1 MNFKEQL
8 KKHWKTIVIILLAIM
23 FLSKCTSSG
32 NYKRKYNKQLKQTEY
47 VVDSM
52 NTVYSNSSKYI
63 DSLKHVIVYKDNEI
77 NSLKE
82 QLNIYKEQNV
92 QLNDRNKALANKQ
105 IIVNVDKENEK

>member
-8 KKHWKTIVIILLAIM
+8 KIHWKTIVIVLLAVM

-52 NTVYSNSSKYI
+52 NTVYANSSKYI
-63 DSLKHVIVYKDNEI
+63 DSLKNIIVLQNNEI
-77 NSLKE
+77 KSLNE
-82 QLNIYKEQNV
+82 QLDIYKEQNT

-105 IIVNVDKENEK
+105 IIVNVEKENK

>member
-8 KKHWKTIVIILLAIM
+8 KLHWKTIVIVLLAVM

-32 NYKRKYNKQLKQTEY
+32 NYKRKYNKQVKQTEY

-52 NTVYSNSSKYI
+52 NTVYANSSKYI
-63 DSLKHVIVYKDNEI
+63 DSLKNIIVLQNNEI
-77 NSLKE
+77 KSLNE
-82 QLNIYKEQNV
+82 QLDIYKEQNT

-105 IIVNVDKENEK
+105 IIVNVEKENK

>member
-1 MNFKEQL
+1 MVRCL
-8 KKHWKTIVIILLAIM
+8 I
-23 FLSKCTSSG
+23 
-32 NYKRKYNKQLKQTEY
+32 Y
-47 VVDSM
+47 
-52 NTVYSNSSKYI
+52 
-63 DSLKHVIVYKDNEI
+63 YKDNEI